1 MSSTGIPFKES
12 ALIIPQT
19 RNNSLELSLDSSSTP
34 TSPRRNE
41 NWESSFR
48 SHRILEKEGGNIF
61 SSSVSHLLTTS
72 VPSVSIKPTQPT
84 SFLSINQVFKL
95 SKPTTLPPDPT
106 VSPESPSSTPY
117 LSRLDRLLLKRPN
130 RRWNYLMNISGIF
143 DNFLNQRKSRVFF
156 SETGTL
162 ASILMKHNSELY
174 YECDEDS
181 ILYSFCQYRWTV
193 AWDSSS
199 KKFYPY
205 EVQKRIDL

>member
-48 SHRILEKEGGNIF
+48 SQRILEKEGGNIF

-106 VSPESPSSTPY
+106 VSPESPSSTP
-117 LSRLDRLLLKRPN
+117 
-130 RRWNYLMNISGIF
+130 
-143 DNFLNQRKSRVFF
+143 
-156 SETGTL
+156 
-162 ASILMKHNSELY
+162 
-174 YECDEDS
+174 
-181 ILYSFCQYRWTV
+181 
-193 AWDSSS
+193 
-199 KKFYPY
+199 
-205 EVQKRIDL
+205 